1 MTQTLKSKKHTM
13 SMLYAYENKKKI
25 ELKFLWNSFL
35 NLKKF
40 IEFDMSHTDGLYKH
54 LSKKLHGFI

>member
-1 MTQTLKSKKHTM
+1 M